1 MLARLAPVLVRR
13 RRLVLVLA
21 VVLLALAAV
30 FGGGVVSKLVG
41 GGFQDPGAPS
51 TKAENIIESTF
62 HQGQPQLVLLAR
74 ADGGNVDD
82 AAAAAAGQALTKRL
96 AAEPDVLQA
105 SSYWSLGSPPP
116 LKSTTG
122 DTALVLVRLEGSDD
136 TVRNR
141 AVAIAH
147 DVEGDHSGL
156 TVTAGGGG
164 IVNDA
169 VSSRVESDLQ
179 KA

>member
-1 MLARLAPVLVRR
+1 MLARLAPVLIRR

-21 VVLLALAAV
+21 VVLLALAGV
-30 FGGGVVSKLVG
+30 FGGGVVSKLIG

-62 HQGQPQLVLLAR
+62 KQGQPQLVLLAQ

-82 AAAAAAGQALTKRL
+82 PTAATAGQALTQRL
-96 AAEPDVLQA
+96 SAEPDVLQA

-116 LKSTTG
+116 LKSAAG

-136 TVRNR
+136 TVRDR
-141 AVAIAH
+141 AVAMAH
-147 DVEGDHSGL
+147 EVAGDNGSL
-156 TVTAGGGG
+156 TVTAGGGA

-169 VSSRVESDLQ
+169 VSSRVES
-179 KA
+179 